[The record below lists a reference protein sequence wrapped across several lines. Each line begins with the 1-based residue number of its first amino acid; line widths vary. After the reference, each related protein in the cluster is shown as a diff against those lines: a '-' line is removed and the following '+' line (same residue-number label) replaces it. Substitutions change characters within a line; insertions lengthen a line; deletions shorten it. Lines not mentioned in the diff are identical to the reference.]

1 MKFLQKLNNAIEKNN
16 SLLCIGLD
24 SDLEKIPSFLLKKQ
38 DPIFEFNK
46 EIINQTYNLVCA
58 YKPNI
63 AYYESHGA
71 KRIASLKKTV
81 EYINKNCP
89 DIPLICDA
97 KRADIGSSSEQY
109 AKSLFDYFNFDAL
122 TVNPYLGF
130 DSIEPFLNYKN
141 KGIIVLCRTS
151 NPGASD
157 FQDLIVEDEPL
168 YIKIAKKV
176 NQWNKKYKNCLMVV
190 GATWPAQLREVRK
203 IAPNM
208 FFLIPGIGAQ
218 GGDLEKTLRNG
229 LTKEKSGLIINS
241 SRTIIYAS
249 SNADFASKARKEAL
263 SLKDLINEYRKKNTV

>member
-1 MKFLQKLNNAIEKNN
+1 MRFLQKLNNAIKKNN
-16 SLLCIGLD
+16 SLLCVGLD
-24 SDLEKIPSFLLKKQ
+24 PNLEKIPSFLSKKR

-46 EIINQTYNLVCA
+46 EIVNQTHNLVCA

-71 KRIASLKKTV
+71 KGIVSLKKTV
-81 EYINKNCP
+81 EYISKNYP

-157 FQDLIVEDEPL
+157 FQDLMIENEPL

-190 GATWPAQLREVRK
+190 GATWPPQLLEVRK

-218 GGDLEKTLRNG
+218 GGDLEKTLKNG
-229 LTKEKSGLIINS
+229 LTKEKSGLIIS
-241 SRTIIYAS
+241 LSRAIIYAS

>member
-1 MKFLQKLNNAIEKNN
+1 MKFLQKLNNAIKKNN

-63 AYYESHGA
+63 AYYESRGA
-71 KRIASLKKTV
+71 KGIVSLKKTI
-81 EYINKNCP
+81 EYVNKNYP

-97 KRADIGSSSEQY
+97 KRADIGFTSEQY
-109 AKSLFDYFNFDAL
+109 AKALFDYFNFDAL
-122 TVNPYLGF
+122 TINPYLGF
-130 DSIEPFLNYKN
+130 DSMEPFLNYKN
-141 KGIIVLCRTS
+141 KGIIILCRTS

-157 FQDLIVEDEPL
+157 FQDLMIENEPL

-190 GATWPAQLREVRK
+190 GATWTAQLREVRK
-203 IAPNM
+203 IAPEM

-218 GGDLEKTLRNG
+218 GGDLEKTLKNG
-229 LTKEKSGLIINS
+229 LTRGKSGLIIS
-241 SRTIIYAS
+241 LSRTIIYAS
-249 SNADFASKARKEAL
+249 PEKDFAQKAKEKAL
-263 SLKDLINEYRKKNTV
+263 EVKNLINKYR

>member
-1 MKFLQKLNNAIEKNN
+1 M
-16 SLLCIGLD
+16 CVGLD
-24 SDLEKIPSFLLKKQ
+24 SDLEKIPSFLSKKQ

-46 EIINQTYNLVCA
+46 EIIHQTHNLVCA

-63 AYYESHGA
+63 AYYESRGA
-71 KRIASLKKTV
+71 KGIVSFKKTT
-81 EYINKNCP
+81 EYISNNYP

-97 KRADIGSSSEQY
+97 KRADIGSTSEQY

-157 FQDLIVEDEPL
+157 FQDLLIENEPL

-190 GATWPAQLREVRK
+190 GATWPEQLKKVRL
-203 IAPNM
+203 IALEM

-218 GGDLEKTLRNG
+218 GGDLGKTLRNG
-229 LTKEKSGLIINS
+229 LTKGKSGLIIS
-241 SRTIIYAS
+241 LSRTIIYAS
-249 SNADFASKARKEAL
+249 SKKDFAQKAKEKAL
-263 SLKDLINEYRKKNTV
+263 EVKNMINKYRYL